1 MPAFDVAA
9 VRRLPRYA
17 ARLGSATAS
26 RLPVVAS
33 LASRVPR
40 LGVAVVHGRSM
51 EPTLHEGDAV
61 LVGWGWP
68 VRRGRLALVRLPDE
82 PGYPRGLSI
91 KRVTSRDPVDPA
103 RWWVER
109 DNEREGVDSW
119 QVGGLAERDV
129 LATVLGRLPGW
140 VPAWV
145 YGSPSPPR

>member
-1 MPAFDVAA
+1 MTVAGSTNVLA
-9 VRRLPRYA
+9 AGILVIGTPIWLVEESSECRRVIE
-17 ARLGSATAS
+17 RLS
-26 RLPVVAS
+26 
-33 LASRVPR
+33 
-40 LGVAVVHGRSM
+40 
-51 EPTLHEGDAV
+51 
-61 LVGWGWP
+61 
-68 VRRGRLALVRLPDE
+68 DE

>member
-1 MPAFDVAA
+1 MI
-9 VRRLPRYA
+9 
-17 ARLGSATAS
+17 
-26 RLPVVAS
+26 
-33 LASRVPR
+33 R
-40 LGVAVVHGRSM
+40 LGVVVVHGRSM

-68 VRRGRLALVRLPDE
+68 VRRGGLAVVRLPDE

-119 QVGGLAERDV
+119 QIGGLAEHDV
-129 LATVLGRLPGW
+129 VATVLGRLPGW
-140 VPAWV
+140 VPTWV
-145 YGSPSPPR
+145 YGPPSRPQ